1 MNAPAVASELEPFWV
16 TTVLCQVRLLQEAK
30 KITESVTVELRLPTQ
45 NRFLCL
51 SQSLTPPELPDFIYT
66 STMKLTN
73 GTRFGWLLTQYCR

>member
-30 KITESVTVELRLPTQ
+30 KITESVTVELSLPTQ

-51 SQSLTPPELPDFIYT
+51 SQSLTPPELPDFIL
-66 STMKLTN
+66 SVEVEIP
-73 GTRFGWLLTQYCR
+73 